1 MISNFPLHHDEKLI
15 FQFCNTF
22 VEVKNVEIILNKET
36 EKFEGSAYIYFI
48 SESDAKKAYN

>member
-22 VEVKNVEIILNKET
+22 GEVKNVEIILNKET